1 MNRPDFIAKLQKLAP
16 ALRRVASILVHQGPR
31 ILAIKLVNRWRRID
45 YQHVFAAS
53 LQQTEH
59 MVAEGG
65 QDQVRVTTRPTVEHA
80 AIAPAAAPLLISIIV
95 PLYNTQSDHLAAMIA
110 SVQAQTHPHWQL
122 CLADGSDQDRVQT
135 QVTHLA
141 AQDSR
146 IFYQRLAQNQGISGN
161 TNAALA
167 MASGDYI
174 ALLDHDDLLAPQALA
189 EVHRAIVNQ
198 GADLIYSDEMN
209 FAGDISQVSLIHFK
223 PDFAPDNL
231 RSNNYICH
239 LTVFSRALSEQ
250 IGGFDPACDG
260 SQDYDYILRLSEQ
273 AQKIVHIPQI
283 LYYWRIH
290 GGSVASDISVKPYCL
305 DAARLALSNHLQ
317 RTGQTGQVENNTI
330 LSTYRIRYP
339 LAQDLRALVF
349 VHIRHPRDLRHCQ
362 RRFNT
367 QPDSVQPRWVFLVP
381 AGFLASPADQARREA
396 ELAAAGLDGT
406 FVSVQPGESLS
417 GKINQFARAARE
429 PLLVFLSGTVQSL
442 SPGWLAELAQ
452 QALRPEI
459 GLATG
464 TITQRGL
471 ICQAGLATGIAGSL
485 SGYHAGRVDG
495 EPGYMAR
502 LSFVNNISAADQ
514 TLMAVS
520 RAHFLSVDGFDE
532 RYQSD
537 LFDLDLAF
545 RLRQQGLRHVFTPYA
560 TAAIHDTRQLTVE
573 RLARRLGKPAD
584 HDLFHSLWQETIAQ
598 PDPYYNPNFN
608 QTHVRFDQR

>member
-1 MNRPDFIAKLQKLAP
+1 MNSSDFIAKLQKLAS
-16 ALRRVASILVHQGPR
+16 ALHRVSSILVHQGPR
-31 ILAIKLVNRWRRID
+31 ILFVKLSNRWRRID
-45 YQHVFAAS
+45 YRHVFAAS
-53 LQQTEH
+53 LQQAEH
-59 MVAEGG
+59 RVAEGEADFSG
-65 QDQVRVTTRPTVEHA
+65 AT
-80 AIAPAAAPLLISIIV
+80 APAAAPLVFSIIV
-95 PLYNTQSDHLAAMIA
+95 PLYNTQPDHLAAMIA
-110 SVQAQTHPHWQL
+110 SVQAQTYPHWQL
-122 CLADGSDQDRVQT
+122 CLADGSDQDRVQL
-135 QVTHLA
+135 QVAHLA

-146 IFYQRLAQNQGISGN
+146 ITYQRLAQNQGISGN

-167 MASGDYI
+167 IASGDYI
-174 ALLDHDDLLAPQALA
+174 ALLDHDDLLAPQALT
-189 EVHRAIVNQ
+189 EVNRAIVNQ

-223 PDFAPDNL
+223 PDFALDNL

-273 AQKIVHIPQI
+273 AKKIVHIPQI

-290 GGSVASDISVKPYCL
+290 SGSVASDISVKPYCL
-305 DAARLALSNHLQ
+305 DAARLALSNHLR
-317 RTGQTGQVENNTI
+317 RTCQPGQVENNTI

-339 LAQDLRALVF
+339 LAADLRALVF
-349 VHIRHPRDLRHCQ
+349 VHIRHPRDLRDLRHWQ
-362 RRFNT
+362 RIGA
-367 QPDSVQPRWVFLVP
+367 QSDSIQPRWVFLVS
-381 AGFLASPADQARREA
+381 AGLLAKPADQARLE
-396 ELAAAGLDGT
+396 AAGLDGT
-406 FVSVQPGESLS
+406 LVSIQPGESIS
-417 GKINQFARAARE
+417 RTINQIARAAVE

-442 SPGWLAELAQ
+442 SPGLLAELAQ

-464 TITQRGL
+464 KITRRGL
-471 ICQAGLATGIAGSL
+471 ICQAGLATGIVGTL

-514 TLMAVS
+514 TMMAVS
-520 RAHFLSVDGFDE
+520 RAHFLSVEGFDE
-532 RYQSD
+532 RYQTD

-545 RLRQQGLRHVFTPYA
+545 RLSQQGLRHVFTPYA

-573 RLARRLGKPAD
+573 RLARRLVNPAD
-584 HDLFHSLWQETIAQ
+584 HDLFHSSWQKTIAQ

-608 QTHVRFDQR
+608 QNHARFDQR